1 MKAVCCWCTRVLE
14 QRGAWWL
21 CPTDHCARRQMA
33 WAYVVRRGAGK
44 AAKDETLY
52 VPTPR
57 QTEFHES
64 EAKYTLF
71 GGAAGPG
78 KSHALR
84 WELYKRCAV
93 YPGYE
98 ALLLRRT
105 FPELNKT
112 HIRRASREVG
122 LIGASLYTG
131 DEKVVKFPN
140 GSLLEFGHCDDD
152 RAISRYLSTEYDCIG
167 FDQWEGFEPAM
178 SLELMTRARSSKPGI
193 RALTKG
199 GANPGGVGS
208 LFLLDFFI
216 DHTPNFE
223 SYPALKGTYDP
234 AQWQFVPALL
244 DDNPYRDAEYE
255 DTLRAL
261 SSDRYEQ
268 LRHGN
273 WRKFA
278 GQFFST
284 WSEVQPD
291 RAWHVSEKL
300 IPPRVEYFASMDW
313 GYVSPGCVLWWA
325 CLPDGHYHIRQELK
339 YKGLTASELA
349 TDIKRVTAQ
358 LGIQRLRYLVCDP
371 SIQMQ
376 AGGSG
381 ESIAETLRR
390 GGLPVRLGDNN
401 RLSGWARVQSLLRAP
416 DGEPWL
422 TVSPSCVYLRRTMP
436 AAISDK
442 HDPEDVDTAIDDHA
456 LDALRYGA
464 MSRPAPTKFT
474 EAPKPKGSWGAL
486 MDTLIGETAR
496 A

>member
-1 MKAVCCWCTRVLE
+1 VRAVCCWCSKILE

-21 CPTDHCARRQMA
+21 CPTQACADRQWA
-33 WAYVVRRGAGK
+33 WAYRVGTGKRGG
-44 AAKDETLY
+44 ESVLY

-64 EAKYTLF
+64 TAKHTLF

-84 WELYKRCAV
+84 WEFYKRCAV

-112 HIRRASREVG
+112 HIRRASREQG
-122 LIGASLYTG
+122 LIGAKLYTG
-131 DEKVVKFPN
+131 EEKVIKFPN
-140 GSLLEFGHCDDD
+140 GSLLEFGHCDDEH
-152 RAISRYLSTEYDCIG
+152 AISRYLSTEYDAIG

-193 RALTKG
+193 RAVSKG

-216 DHTPNFE
+216 DHTPDFE
-223 SYPALKGTYDP
+223 KYPALKESYAAD
-234 AQWQFVPALL
+234 QWKFVPALL

-255 DTLRAL
+255 DTLRNL
-261 SSDRYEQ
+261 SADRYEQ

-278 GQFFST
+278 GQFFSS
-284 WSEVQPD
+284 WSEVQPN
-291 RAWHVSEKL
+291 RAWHVSEQF
-300 IPPRVEYFASMDW
+300 IPARTEYFASMDW

-339 YKGLTASELA
+339 YKGLTAHELA
-349 TDIKRVTAQ
+349 AEIKRINAQ
-358 LGIQRLRYLVCDP
+358 LGIARLRYLVCDP
-371 SIQMQ
+371 SVKMQ

-381 ESIAETLRR
+381 ESIEETLRR
-390 GGLPVRLGDNN
+390 SGLPVRLGDNN
-401 RLSGWARVQSLLRAP
+401 RLSGWTRVQSLLRAP

-422 TVSPSCVYLRRTMP
+422 TVNPSCSYLRRTLP

-442 HDPEDVDTAIDDHA
+442 HDPEDVDTTIDDHA

-464 MSRPAPTKFT
+464 MSRPAPTKLT
-474 EAPKPKGSWGAL
+474 EPVKPKGSLGRM
-486 MDTLIGETAR
+486 MDELIVANAR
-496 A
+496 G